1 MTISRKAGRAGAALA
16 GVLLAASAL
25 LGGAASAPA
34 AEETAPHWGQYQWH
48 GGQEKADVRAFWLVD
63 RTGSA
68 TTSDAI
74 AAVAAAWNQARADH
88 FPELPYI
95 AVHRD
100 PSNVGRC
107 FVNRQAG
114 YSVASA
120 CMLPFSV
127 GGSETLTRLAG
138 EPHLTGAAIGIAP
151 GLSPEQTLTAVCH
164 AMGELMGLETSDEEE
179 SCMSD
184 EPPTQQV
191 RWYTEDDEEA
201 ILDLYEHNEPGNAA
215 VTTTTSAA
223 GNTTTTVD
231 ATTTTQ
237 APASTTTTVQA
248 TTTTTEAPTTSSS
261 LPVTVPS
268 LPGLDGSGDQEDE

>member
-1 MTISRKAGRAGAALA
+1 M
-16 GVLLAASAL
+16 AASAVL
-25 LGGAASAPA
+25 VGATSAPA
-34 AEETAPHWGQYQWH
+34 AEEAAPHWGQYQWN

-63 RTGSA
+63 RTGHA

-74 AAVAAAWNQARADH
+74 SAVAAAWNQARADH

-100 PSNVGRC
+100 PSNAGRC

-127 GGSETLTRLAG
+127 GGSESLTRLAG
-138 EPHLTGAAIGIAP
+138 APHHTGGAIGIGP
-151 GLSPEQTLTAVCH
+151 GLSPEQTITAVCH

-184 EPPTQQV
+184 EAPTQQV
-191 RWYTEDDEEA
+191 RWYTDDDEEA
-201 ILDLYEHNEPGNAA
+201 ILDLYEHNEPGNPA
-215 VTTTTSAA
+215 VTTTTSQS
-223 GNTTTTVD
+223 TTTT
-231 ATTTTQ
+231 AGASTTSTTAQ
-237 APASTTTTVQA
+237 ASTTTTVA
-248 TTTTTEAPTTSSS
+248 STTSTVASTTSTSS
-261 LPVTVPS
+261 VITLPDVSVPD
-268 LPGLDGSGDQEDE
+268 PVDEGQGE